1 MTVSLGNEQKT
12 HLKRWIVL
20 LISPV
25 VWTLSFGIIYLLNEA
40 VCNLHFWRRFVW
52 NDVTAVIPVMLL
64 ILLLTFGVTI
74 ANAWFGWKMWQ
85 QASSAANDE
94 AAAERDRFIGAA
106 GMMMGLFFTALT
118 GGLAVVVLWLQ
129 PC

>member
-1 MTVSLGNEQKT
+1 MTVSLGNEQKM

-64 ILLLTFGVTI
+64 ILLLTFGVTV
-74 ANAWFGWKMWQ
+74 ANAWLGWKLWQ
-85 QASSAANDE
+85 QARPAAQDE
-94 AAAERDRFIGAA
+94 ASAERDSFIGAA
-106 GMMMGLFFTALT
+106 GLMMGVFFSILT
-118 GGLAVVVLWLQ
+118 VGLAVVVTWLQ